1 MTVSHRDGS
10 ADATSERRARDSF
23 PRSSRR
29 RTPRDGGGVTV
40 DRDRLIVA
48 ALGLGVVAS
57 ALLIGGAV
65 PRLYLPVGFFILAA
79 AVATSFHGDAG
90 RIGLLPIA
98 TLSALGAFT
107 LLQTLPLPVGWLTKL
122 SPSSADVWSRCLLPV
137 GTPVDR
143 GSLSLD
149 PSASTFEAFKWSSYS
164 ATFFLAAVA
173 SRRRGPVVGLT
184 VVFGASVAIALVSL
198 AHGMVGAKTVFGL
211 YTPDT
216 PVSPGHAGPF
226 INPNNLAGYLNLG
239 ALIGLGLV
247 LTKRTVVSSWTVALG
262 LLTIVAVSL
271 RTASRGG
278 VIALAAGLAVFA
290 LCAVLTRSTQR
301 IPAKIAIY
309 ASLGVLVAGG
319 AFAIVGADSA
329 FWSDLLSEDTQKLQ
343 LPKASIP
350 LIKDHLWFGVGRG
363 SFESVFQAYR
373 PETALHETFSH
384 PENFVVQWASEWGV
398 PVALVGGS
406 VSLWCFWPTRVLAH
420 RSIVALGALCGVGT
434 LLAQNLVDLGL
445 ELGGV
450 GTAVAAVLGSLW
462 AQVRPRGDHRV
473 KRTWTPWVL
482 RAGIAIGGLAGVLA
496 ISRGVST
503 LAEDRA
509 RVHALLDRRAKDP
522 SASAS
527 LDEAVIAMSKRHPA
541 DYYFPLVGA
550 MAARFERKSPIPWI
564 QRALERGPRI
574 GRTHLLLGEVLA
586 DYGYVRQALLEL
598 KLAAT
603 YEPGLA
609 QAVSRVVAPLT
620 SDVDMML
627 LAVPEGPKGAPLL
640 DLLARSLSR
649 PEDLAARER
658 LDEEALA
665 RDASLAGPRERF
677 IAARLAALS
686 AEPSYLC
693 VDRDQCAREIEAHAA
708 ALAKFAPRSTKE
720 VLARARLALVQAD
733 VDGAI
738 TILQKGCN
746 RPEEQARCFRLLA
759 ETISKERPKSE
770 ALGGALDAF
779 TSAACAE
786 HDGCADA
793 HAWVASVRAARAE
806 HQLAVTSLERAA
818 REDSSAARFLALA
831 DAAETAGLFA
841 TELNALEQARRLDPT
856 NATIGPRIELVRQ
869 KAAAG
874 GMSPR

>member
-1 MTVSHRDGS
+1 MGS
-10 ADATSERRARDSF
+10 VGVPARKRRVRAASDAEGRRA
-23 PRSSRR
+23 SRFEPER
-29 RTPRDGGGVTV
+29 LVTV
-40 DRDRLIVA
+40 
-48 ALGLGVVAS
+48 ALAVVVLSS

-65 PRLYLPVGFFILAA
+65 PKLYLPVGFFALA
-79 AVATSFHGDAG
+79 
-90 RIGLLPIA
+90 
-98 TLSALGAFT
+98 SALVASFYVTGARAGIVPVVLLSGLGMYS
-107 LLQTLPLPVGWLTKL
+107 LLQTVPMPVSILAKL
-122 SPSSADVWSRCLLPV
+122 SPATADVWSRCLLPV
-137 GTPVDR
+137 SQRVDSA
-143 GSLSLD
+143 SLSLD
-149 PSASTFEAFKWSSYS
+149 PSASTMEAFKWSSYA
-164 ATFFLAAVA
+164 ATFYLSAAAGRARGLLIVFA
-173 SRRRGPVVGLT
+173 SCALV
-184 VVFGASVAIALVSL
+184 ALVSF
-198 AHGMVGAKTVFGL
+198 AHGLMGATTVFGL
-211 YTPDT
+211 YHPER
-216 PVSPGHAGPF
+216 PVVPLHAGPF
-226 INPNNLAGYLNLG
+226 LNPNNLAGYLNLG
-239 ALIGLGLV
+239 ALVGLGLI
-247 LTKRTVVSSWTVALG
+247 LSRHRPATSRWTLALG
-262 LLTIVAVSL
+262 LLVIVAVSL

-278 VIALAAGLAVFA
+278 VVALLAGLLIFA
-290 LCAVLTRSTQR
+290 LCAVLTRGTQR
-301 IPAKIAIY
+301 IPAKVAIY
-309 ASLGVLVAGG
+309 ASLGLLIVGA
-319 AFAIVGADSA
+319 AFAIVGADSV

-343 LPKASIP
+343 LPKASVP

-373 PETALHETFSH
+373 PDTTLHTTFSH

-398 PVALVGGS
+398 PVAAVAGAI
-406 VSLWCFWPTRVLAH
+406 SLWCFWPTRVLAH
-420 RSIVALGALCGVGT
+420 RSVVALGALCGVAT

-450 GTAVAAVLGSLW
+450 GTAMAAVLGSLW
-462 AQVRPRGDHRV
+462 AQARPLGDRRV
-473 KRTWTPWVL
+473 KRAWTPWVVRVGL
-482 RAGIAIGGLAGVLA
+482 GIGILAGFLAIG
-496 ISRGVST
+496 RGVST
-503 LAEDRA
+503 LADDRGK
-509 RVHALLDRRAKDP
+509 VHALLDRRTSDP
-522 SASAS
+522 SASEP
-527 LDEAVIAMSKRHPA
+527 LRDAVIAMSRRHPA
-541 DYYFPLVGA
+541 DYYFPLAGA
-550 MAARFERKSPIPWI
+550 IGARLDHKTPIPWI

-586 DYGYVRQALLEL
+586 DYGYARQALLEL
-598 KLAAT
+598 KLAVT

-609 QAVSRVVAPLT
+609 HAVSRVVAPLT
-620 SDVDMML
+620 RDPEMIL
-627 LAVPEGPKGAPLL
+627 LAVPDGESGAPLL
-640 DLLARSLSR
+640 DLLARSLSK
-649 PEDLAARER
+649 PEELAARER
-658 LDEEALA
+658 LDTEALA
-665 RDASLAGPRERF
+665 RDPSLTGPRERF
-677 IAARLAALS
+677 VEARLTGLS
-686 AEPSYLC
+686 GSSSLC
-693 VDRDQCAREIEAHAA
+693 RERDACIKSVEEHAD